1 MNSRGL
7 WGHVPSCRARENK
20 AHSAVEMGPW
30 RPQMEESEAL
40 LSRSREE
47 SRTLRSVGLE
57 PGVNLGKES
66 RVSTCFARVPRKFLL
81 WNSTVIIC

>member
-1 MNSRGL
+1 MCL
-7 WGHVPSCRARENK
+7 
-20 AHSAVEMGPW
+20 AVGPGRTKLTVPW
-30 RPQMEESEAL
+30 RWGPGDLRRKSQRHCFLVPEKRVGDS
-40 LSRSREE
+40 
-47 SRTLRSVGLE
+47 TLRSVGLE